1 MKKNFT
7 NFNTL
12 KNFNSKENFGKTWIL
27 EMEKHQIVINVH
39 SGFDQNNNINSRV
52 FEALSAGCLLFC
64 EENKFM
70 KKFFLENKHVVY
82 FNSKNDLKKKIDYYL
97 LNTKAAYK
105 IAKNGNQ
112 LFIKKHQSK
121 VRIKEFKKII
131 KSIRI

>member
-1 MKKNFT
+1 MKN
-7 NFNTL
+7 
-12 KNFNSKENFGKTWIL
+12 
-27 EMEKHQIVINVH
+27 
-39 SGFDQNNNINSRV
+39 
-52 FEALSAGCLLFC
+52 
-64 EENKFM
+64 
-70 KKFFLENKHVVY
+70 FFLENKHVVY